1 VLRTFSKAYGLA
13 GLRVGYAIGEESLIS
28 FIERTKQPFSVNMMD
43 LIAAKA
49 ALSDNGH
56 LTKVLDNNRKGKAFL
71 CDSFEALGL
80 EVVPTEA
87 NFVLVKI
94 GPEAE
99 SVTKRLFDRK
109 ILIRWLGGYGMTEF
123 VRVTVGTADENR
135 MFIEALKR
143 VIR

>member
-1 VLRTFSKAYGLA
+1 
-13 GLRVGYAIGEESLIS
+13 
-28 FIERTKQPFSVNMMD
+28 MMA